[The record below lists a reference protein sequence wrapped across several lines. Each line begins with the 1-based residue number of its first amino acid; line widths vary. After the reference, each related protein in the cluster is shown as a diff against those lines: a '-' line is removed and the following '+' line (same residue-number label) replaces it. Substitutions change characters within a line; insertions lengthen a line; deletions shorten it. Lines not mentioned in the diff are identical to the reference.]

1 MSRGEE
7 PLEEGV
13 VVRGVRAEPEAAHLE
28 EERLGLERPAGAGER
43 PDEARVRRAAGAQP
57 GGLHVGEQA
66 EGGGE
71 VGACVVLDA
80 AVVGLPRPLLA
91 AHWAGGGAARDGA
104 TDAAVM
110 AASR

>member
-1 MSRGEE
+1 MRRGEE

-28 EERLGLERPAGAGER
+28 EERLGLERSAGAGER
-43 PDEARVRRAAGAQP
+43 RMSARTPRRWGEP

-80 AVVGLPRPLLA
+80 AVVGLPRPLLV
-91 AHWAGGGAARDGA
+91 AHWAGGGAARHGA